1 MKYKNTRTGFVLET
15 NCVVGGE
22 DWELVEEQAPTILE
36 EEQKEDSEEV
46 EEPQEELKETPIKRK
61 NPKTKKGKQK

>member
-36 EEQKEDSEEV
+36 EEQKEDSEEL
-46 EEPQEELKETPIKRK
+46 EEVKETPTKRK